1 MSDAYIFFV
10 GVLCF
15 TLLLAGT
22 LLTRIEFKKI
32 SAAKVQLVSPKL
44 AMRSGGANFIASG
57 DVR

>member
-32 SAAKVQLVSPKL
+32 SAVKAQSMSPKL
-44 AMRSGGANFIASG
+44 SMRSGKANFIALG